1 MVDRGYGRIVMTTS
15 SGLFGLPANLS
26 YATAKGA
33 VIGLTRSLTTAGA
46 AHGIKVNCIAP
57 GALTRMAGRSAE
69 GDGTGGP
76 TSAAMSPEL
85 VAPMAAFLA
94 HEACPV
100 TGEIYAAGFG
110 RFARI
115 FIASTEGYVH
125 AGPAPTVEDVAE
137 HWAAINDERGY
148 SVPADLMEWSAT
160 FMGHLDLGSGGTHAR

>member
-1 MVDRGYGRIVMTTS
+1 M
-15 SGLFGLPANLS
+15 FGLPNNVS

-46 AHGIKVNCIAP
+46 AHGIKVNLIAP
-57 GALTRMAGRSAE
+57 AAMTRMAGQPGNEENAQ
-69 GDGTGGP
+69 
-76 TSAAMSPEL
+76 MSPDL

-100 TGEIYAAGFG
+100 SGEIYAAGAG

-125 AGPAPTVEDVAE
+125 PGPEPTIEDVAE
-137 HWAAINDERGY
+137 NWATINDETGY
-148 SVPADLMEWSAT
+148 YVPTDLPDWSAA
-160 FMGHLDLGSGGTHAR
+160 FMAHLLS